1 MQNLHFSPQER
12 EKLEK
17 ALKLFFERSSVKQA
31 TAKGLKPQEISFMI
45 RGFLVDY
52 GFFVDC
58 SFGVGNKAK
67 DTWIIFIR
75 KDIPNIKASWGV
87 YPRICFH
94 TASNQI
100 EVSIDISTSKHKI
113 TKKLYE
119 FAAKPKVSNYN
130 SQNSQNAYF
139 SYPSYDIDSI
149 ITKLEQDLQWFL
161 QLPTSELEYAHKI

>member
-1 MQNLHFSPQER
+1 MR

-17 ALKLFFERSSVKQA
+17 ALRLFFERSSIQSNTIV
-31 TAKGLKPQEISFMI
+31 GLNTFDIISYL
-45 RGFLVDY
+45 GFLVDY

-58 SFGVGNKAK
+58 SFGVGKKAN

-87 YPRICFH
+87 YPRVCFH

-100 EVSIDISTSKHKI
+100 EISIDISTSKHKI
-113 TKKLYE
+113 TKKLYD
-119 FAAKPKVSNYN
+119 FAAKYEVKLYN

-139 SYPSYDIDSI
+139 SYLDYDIDNI

-161 QLPTSELEYAHKI
+161 QLPTSKLEHTHKI

>member
-17 ALKLFFERSSVKQA
+17 ALKLFFERSSTQSDTIV
-31 TAKGLKPQEISFMI
+31 GLNTFDIISYL
-45 RGFLVDY
+45 GFLVDY
-52 GFFVDC
+52 EFFVDC

-87 YPRICFH
+87 YPRVCFR
-94 TASNQI
+94 TANNQI
-100 EVSIDISTSKHKI
+100 EVSIDIS
-113 TKKLYE
+113 KKRLYD
-119 FAAKPKVSNYN
+119 FAAKPEVSNYN

-139 SYPSYDIDSI
+139 SYPNYDIDSI

-161 QLPTSELEYAHKI
+161 QLPTSELEYTHKI

>member
-12 EKLEK
+12 ENLEK
-17 ALKLFFERSSVKQA
+17 ALKLFFERSSTQSDTIV
-31 TAKGLKPQEISFMI
+31 GLNTFDIISYL
-45 RGFLVDY
+45 GFLVDY

-87 YPRICFH
+87 YPRICFR

-100 EVSIDISTSKHKI
+100 EISIDIS
-113 TKKLYE
+113 KKNHYD
-119 FAAKPKVSNYN
+119 FAAKYEVKLYN

-139 SYPSYDIDSI
+139 SYQSYDIDSI

-161 QLPTSELEYAHKI
+161 QLPTSELEYMHKI

>member
-17 ALKLFFERSSVKQA
+17 ALKLFFERSSTQSDTIV
-31 TAKGLKPQEISFMI
+31 GLNTFDIISYL
-45 RGFLVDY
+45 GFLVDY

-58 SFGVGNKAK
+58 SFGMGKKAK

-75 KDIPNIKASWGV
+75 KDIPNIKAIWGV
-87 YPRICFH
+87 YPRVCFH
-94 TASNQI
+94 NTNNQI
-100 EVSIDISTSKHKI
+100 EVSILIFL
-113 TKKLYE
+113 KKRLHD

-139 SYPSYDIDSI
+139 SYPNYDIDSI

>member
-17 ALKLFFERSSVKQA
+17 ALKLFFERSSTQSNTIV
-31 TAKGLKPQEISFMI
+31 GLNTFDIVSYL
-45 RGFLVDY
+45 GFLVDY

-67 DTWIIFIR
+67 DTWTIFIR

-87 YPRICFH
+87 YPRVCFH
-94 TASNQI
+94 TANNQI
-100 EVSIDISTSKHKI
+100 EVSIDIS
-113 TKKLYE
+113 KKRLYD

-149 ITKLEQDLQWFL
+149 ITKLEKDLQWFL
-161 QLPTSELEYAHKI
+161 QLPTSELEHTHKI

>member
-17 ALKLFFERSSVKQA
+17 ALKLFFERSSTQSDTIV
-31 TAKGLKPQEISFMI
+31 GLNTFDIISYL
-45 RGFLVDY
+45 GFLVDY

-58 SFGVGNKAK
+58 SFGVGKKAK

-87 YPRICFH
+87 YPRVCFH

-100 EVSIDISTSKHKI
+100 EVSIDISTSEHKI
-113 TKKLYE
+113 TKSYM
-119 FAAKPKVSNYN
+119 S
-130 SQNSQNAYF
+130 SQLSQKYQTT
-139 SYPSYDIDSI
+139 IVK
-149 ITKLEQDLQWFL
+149 T
-161 QLPTSELEYAHKI
+161 HKMLASHIQTMA

>member
-17 ALKLFFERSSVKQA
+17 ALKLFFERSSTQSDTIV
-31 TAKGLKPQEISFMI
+31 GLNTFDIISYL
-45 RGFLVDY
+45 GFLVDY

-58 SFGVGNKAK
+58 SFGVGKKAN

-87 YPRICFH
+87 YPRICFR

-100 EVSIDISTSKHKI
+100 EISIDIS
-113 TKKLYE
+113 KKSHYD
-119 FAAKPKVSNYN
+119 FAAKYEVKLYN

-139 SYPSYDIDSI
+139 SYSNYDIDSI

-161 QLPTSELEYAHKI
+161 QLPTSELEYTHKI

>member
-1 MQNLHFSPQER
+1 MQNLHFSLQER
-12 EKLEK
+12 KKLEK
-17 ALKLFFERSSVKQA
+17 ALKLFFERSSTQSDTIV
-31 TAKGLKPQEISFMI
+31 GLNTFDIISYL
-45 RGFLVDY
+45 GFLVDY

-58 SFGVGNKAK
+58 SFGVGKKAK

-87 YPRICFH
+87 YPRICFR

-100 EVSIDISTSKHKI
+100 EISIDIS
-113 TKKLYE
+113 KKRLYD

-130 SQNSQNAYF
+130 SQNLQNAYF
-139 SYPSYDIDSI
+139 SYPNYDIDSI

-161 QLPTSELEYAHKI
+161 QLPASELEYIHKI

>member
-17 ALKLFFERSSVKQA
+17 ALKLFFERSNTQSDTIV
-31 TAKGLKPQEISFMI
+31 GLNTFDIISYL
-45 RGFLVDY
+45 GFLVDY

-58 SFGVGNKAK
+58 SFGVGNKAR

-87 YPRICFH
+87 YPRVCFH

-119 FAAKPKVSNYN
+119 FVAKPKVSNYN
-130 SQNSQNAYF
+130 NQNSQNAYF
-139 SYPSYDIDSI
+139 SYPNYDIDSI

-161 QLPTSELEYAHKI
+161 QLPTSELEYMHKI

>member
-17 ALKLFFERSSVKQA
+17 ALKLFFERSSTQSDTIV
-31 TAKGLKPQEISFMI
+31 GLNTFDIISYL
-45 RGFLVDY
+45 GFLVDY

-58 SFGVGNKAK
+58 SFGVGKKAK

-87 YPRICFH
+87 YPRVCFH
-94 TASNQI
+94 TAGNQI
-100 EVSIDISTSKHKI
+100 EVSIDIS
-113 TKKLYE
+113 KKKPYD
-119 FAAKPKVSNYN
+119 FAAKSKVSNYN

-161 QLPTSELEYAHKI
+161 QLPTSKLEYAHKI

>member
-1 MQNLHFSPQER
+1 MQNLHFSAQER

-87 YPRICFH
+87 YPRVCFH
-94 TASNQI
+94 TARNQI

-130 SQNSQNAYF
+130 NQNSQNAYF
-139 SYPSYDIDSI
+139 SYPNYDIDSI

-161 QLPTSELEYAHKI
+161 QLPTSELEYMHKI